1 LKIAELS
8 VRRPVFAAVVS
19 LLLVILGTLAAV
31 RLPVREFPDVE
42 SPVVSVSTDYRGA
55 SSDVI
60 ETKITRLI
68 EDQVAGIEGITK
80 LTSVSRDERSIV
92 TIEFNVNRDLEAAAN
107 DVRDRVSRVLNN
119 LPDEADLPQVA
130 KQDASADAIMYINLR
145 SPGRSTLELTDYA
158 HRYLVDRFSVVP
170 GVARVNIANERR
182 YAMRVWIAR
191 GALAAR
197 QLTVADLEGALRA
210 ENVEL
215 PAGRIESK
223 EREFT
228 LRTVTQLRTADDFR
242 QLVVGRG
249 GDGSLVRLGEVAKV
263 EVASE
268 DDRGFAHSDGLPS
281 VNLAVIPQSKANVL
295 DVAKGVR
302 AEMRSIEATLP
313 PDITIAINVDF
324 SIFVSASMHEVRFTL
339 ALALTMVLIVIF
351 GFLGSWRATLI
362 PALTIPVSIIASAM
376 VMAAMGFSINVLTL
390 LGVVLAIGLV
400 VDDSIV
406 VLENIVRRTE
416 QGEAAVLA
424 SISGSRE
431 IGFAVLAVTTVLVT
445 VFLPIS
451 FMPGKLGR
459 LFGEFGI
466 SVATAVAFSAL
477 IALTLVPMLSSL
489 LFTGHVER
497 GRFATWVDKRFQRLA
512 AWYRGAITMALGHA
526 GLVAFGAIVVAAL
539 GVLLWQGVRT
549 DYSPREDRGMVL
561 TLISAPEGSS
571 VAFTKRYVEQVEAFM
586 LEEKKKGNVV
596 RVLARSGAF
605 GNNAANLGIVFT
617 PLTPWNERA
626 KSASQIAAELQ
637 AKVAN
642 LPGVRVIVQQPP
654 SLPVS
659 GIGNNPVQVVL
670 QGDDFDELARVR
682 DRILDRA
689 RVENPQLVG
698 IDSDYKERQPQM
710 RVMVD
715 RNKAADLGISLGNI
729 GRTLETMLGSREV
742 TTYIDRGEEYS
753 VILQASDAER
763 ASPTDLDNIYVRSE
777 RSGGLVPLASLV
789 KLEEVAG
796 PQDLRRFNRLRAITI
811 SSGLAPDYALGDA
824 LSYLERVVREEAPA
838 GVRLEYDGESR
849 EFKEAGSALLWT
861 FLMALV
867 IVYLVLAAQFES
879 FIHPLVILTTVP
891 LALTGALVG
900 LFVFNATVTVFSGI
914 GAILL
919 VGLAAK
925 NGVLIVEF
933 TNQLRDRG
941 HEFLDAVIEA
951 SVIRLRPVLMTSL
964 CSSFGSIPL
973 IIATG
978 AGAESRRALG
988 AVVFFGVTI
997 SMVLTLFV
1005 VPAVYALIA
1014 RNTRSPQYVSRMID
1028 KLTAGGGAAT
1038 VKAQKG

>member
-1 LKIAELS
+1 MKIAELS

-302 AEMRSIEATLP
+302 AEMRSIQATLP

>member
-1 LKIAELS
+1 MKISELS

-19 LLLVILGTLAAV
+19 LLLVILGTLSAV

-42 SPVVSVSTDYRGA
+42 SPVVSVTTDYRGA

-60 ETKITRLI
+60 ETKITRPI

-80 LTSVSRDERSIV
+80 LTSTSRDERSSV
-92 TIEFNVNRDLEAAAN
+92 NIEFSVNRDLEAAAN
-107 DVRDRVSRVLNN
+107 DVRDRIARVLPN
-119 LPDEADLPQVA
+119 LPEEADPPQVA
-130 KQDASADAIMYINLR
+130 KQDASADAIMFLNLR
-145 SPGRSTLELTDYA
+145 SPQRSSLELTDYA

-170 GVARVNIANERR
+170 GVARVNISNERR
-182 YAMRVWIAR
+182 YAMRIWLNRA
-191 GALAAR
+191 ALAAH
-197 QLTVADLEGALRA
+197 QLTVADLENALRS

-223 EREFT
+223 RREFT
-228 LRTVTQLRTADDFR
+228 LRTVTRLKTPDDFR

-249 GDGSLVRLGEVAKV
+249 GDGSLVRLGEVTKV

-281 VNLAVIPQSKANVL
+281 VNLGIVPQSKANVL
-295 DVAKGVR
+295 DVARGVR
-302 AEMRSIEATLP
+302 AEMVRIQQTLP
-313 PDITIAINVDF
+313 ADIAMSINVDF

-362 PALTIPVSIIASAM
+362 PALTIPVSIVASATL
-376 VMAAMGFSINVLTL
+376 MAAHGFSVNVLTL
-390 LGVVLAIGLV
+390 LGIVLAIGLV
-400 VDDSIV
+400 VDDGIV
-406 VLENIVRRTE
+406 VLENIVRRME
-416 QGEAAVLA
+416 RSEAPVLA
-424 SISGSRE
+424 AIAGSRE
-431 IGFAVLAVTTVLVT
+431 IGFAVIAVTTVLVT

-451 FMPGKLGR
+451 FMPGRLGK

-466 SVATAVAFSAL
+466 SVATAVGFSAV
-477 IALTLVPMLSSL
+477 IALTLVPMLSSI
-489 LFTGHVER
+489 LFTGQVER
-497 GRFATWVDKRFQRLA
+497 GRFATWVDATFHLLA
-512 AWYRGAITMALGHA
+512 EWYRRALTMALKHSGI
-526 GLVAFGAIVVAAL
+526 VAFGALIVAGL

-549 DYSPREDRGMVL
+549 DYSPREDRGIIMTFV
-561 TLISAPEGSS
+561 SAPEGSS
-571 VAFTKRYVEQVEAFM
+571 VAYTKGYVEQVEAFM
-586 LEEKKKGNVV
+586 LEEKKKGNVL

-605 GNNAANLGIVFT
+605 GNNAANLGFVFT
-617 PLTPWNERA
+617 PLTPWNERSE
-626 KSASQIAAELQ
+626 SATEIAARLQ
-637 AKVAN
+637 QKVAN
-642 LPGVRVIVQQPP
+642 LPGVRVVVQQPP

-659 GIGNNPVQVVL
+659 GFGNSPVQVVL
-670 QGDDFDELARVR
+670 QGDDFSELARVR
-682 DRILDRA
+682 DRVLERA
-689 RVENPQLVG
+689 RSENPRLVG
-698 IDSDYKERQPQM
+698 VDSDYKERQPQM
-710 RVMVD
+710 RVIVD

-729 GRTLETMLGSREV
+729 GRTLETVLGSRQV
-742 TTYIDRGEEYS
+742 TTFTDRGEEYN
-753 VILQASDAER
+753 VILQASEEER
-763 ASPTDLDNIYVRSE
+763 ASPADLNNIYVRSE
-777 RSGGLVPLASLV
+777 RSNELVPLESLV
-789 KLEEVAG
+789 TVQEVAG

-811 SSGLAPDYALGDA
+811 TSNLAPDYSLGEALK
-824 LSYLERVVREEAPA
+824 YLERVIHEEAPPT
-838 GVRLEYDGESR
+838 VRLEYDGESR
-849 EFKEAGSALLWT
+849 ELKEAGSALLWT
-861 FLMALV
+861 FAMALI

-900 LFVFNATVTVFSGI
+900 LFLFNASVTVFSGI

-919 VGLAAK
+919 VGLSAK

-941 HEFLDAVIEA
+941 EEFLDAVIDA

-973 IIATG
+973 MIATG

-1005 VPAVYALIA
+1005 VPAVYTLIA
-1014 RNTRSPQYVSRMID
+1014 RNTRSPQYVSRLID
-1028 KLTAGGGAAT
+1028 KLTE
-1038 VKAQKG
+1038 KGTEPI

>member
-1 LKIAELS
+1 MKIAELS

>member
-1 LKIAELS
+1 MISELS

-19 LLLVILGTLAAV
+19 LMLVILGTLAAV
-31 RLPVREFPDVE
+31 RLPIREFPDVE
-42 SPVVSVSTDYRGA
+42 SPVVSVTTDYRGA
-55 SSDVI
+55 SSDVV
-60 ETKITRLI
+60 ETKITKLI

-80 LTSVSRDERSIV
+80 LTSVSRDERSAV
-92 TIEFNVNRDLEAAAN
+92 NIEFSVNRDLEAAAN

-119 LPDEADLPQVA
+119 LPDEADPPQVA
-130 KQDASADAIMYINLR
+130 KQDASTDAIMFINLR
-145 SPGRSTLELTDYA
+145 SPQRTSLELTDFA
-158 HRYLVDRFSVVP
+158 HRYLVDRFSVVG
-170 GVARVNIANERR
+170 GVARVTISNERR
-182 YAMRVWIAR
+182 YAMRIWINRA
-191 GALAAR
+191 ALAAR
-197 QLTVADLEGALRA
+197 QLTVADLENALRA

-223 EREFT
+223 QRVFT
-228 LRTVTQLRTADDFR
+228 MRTVTRLKTADDFR

-249 GDGSLVRLGEVAKV
+249 GDGSLVRLGEVTKV
-263 EVASE
+263 EVAAE
-268 DDRGFAHSDGLPS
+268 DDRAFARSDGVPS
-281 VNLAVIPQSKANVL
+281 VNLAIIPQSKANVL
-295 DVAKGVR
+295 DVASGVR
-302 AEMRSIEATLP
+302 GEMQRMQATLP
-313 PDITIAINVDF
+313 SDITMSVNVDF

-362 PALTIPVSIIASAM
+362 PALTIPVSIVASAI
-376 VMAAMGFSINVLTL
+376 VMAALGFSINVLTL
-390 LGVVLAIGLV
+390 LGIVLAIGLV
-400 VDDSIV
+400 VDDGIV
-406 VLENIVRRTE
+406 VLENIVRRME
-416 QGEAAVLA
+416 RGEAPVLA
-424 SISGSRE
+424 CISGSRE

-477 IALTLVPMLSSL
+477 IALTLVPMLASL

-497 GRFATWVDKRFQRLA
+497 GRFATWVDSHFHRLA
-512 AWYRGAITMALGHA
+512 DWYRRALTAAVKRAWLVVFGAFVVA
-526 GLVAFGAIVVAAL
+526 GLGL
-539 GVLLWQGVRT
+539 LLWQGVRT
-549 DYSPREDRGMVL
+549 DYSPREDRGIVL
-561 TLISAPEGSS
+561 TLVSAPEGSS
-571 VAFTKRYVEQVEAFM
+571 VAYTRHYVEQVEAFM
-586 LEEKKKGNVV
+586 FEEKKAGNVL
-596 RVLARSGAF
+596 RVLSRSGAF

-617 PLTPWNERA
+617 PLTPWNERS

-637 AKVAN
+637 QKVAN

-659 GIGNNPVQVVL
+659 GIGNNPVQIVL
-670 QGDDFDELARVR
+670 QGDDFTELAHVR

-689 RVENPQLVG
+689 RSENPRLIG

-710 RVMVD
+710 RVVVD

-729 GRTLETMLGSREV
+729 GRTLETTLGSREV
-742 TTYIDRGEEYS
+742 TTYTDRGEEYN

-763 ASPTDLDNIYVRSE
+763 ASPADLDNIYVRSE
-777 RSGGLVPLASLV
+777 RGGELVPLASLV
-789 KLEEVAG
+789 TVQEVAG
-796 PQDLRRFNRLRAITI
+796 PQDLRRFNRLRSITI
-811 SSGLAPDYALGDA
+811 SSGVAPEYSLGEALA
-824 LSYLERVVREEAPA
+824 YLERVVREEAPA
-838 GVRLEYDGESR
+838 SVRLEYDGESR
-849 EFKEAGSALLWT
+849 ELKEAGSALLWT
-861 FLMALV
+861 FVMALV

-879 FIHPLVILTTVP
+879 FIHPFVILTTVP

-900 LFVFNATVTVFSGI
+900 LFLFNASVTVFSGI

-941 HEFLDAVIEA
+941 YEFLDAVIDA
-951 SVIRLRPVLMTSL
+951 AVIRLRPVLMTSL
-964 CSSFGSIPL
+964 CSAFGSIPL
-973 IIATG
+973 MIATG

-1028 KLTAGGGAAT
+1028 KLTAGDSAGT

>member
-1 LKIAELS
+1 LRIAELS

-19 LLLVILGTLAAV
+19 LMLVILGTLAAL

-55 SSDVI
+55 SSDVV
-60 ETKITRLI
+60 ETKITRVI
-68 EDQVAGIEGITK
+68 EDSVAGIEGITK
-80 LTSVSRDERSIV
+80 LTSTSRDEKSSV
-92 TIEFNVNRDLEAAAN
+92 NIEFSVSRDLEAAAN
-107 DVRDRVSRVLNN
+107 DVRDRISRVLPN
-119 LPDEADLPQVA
+119 LPTEADPPQVA
-130 KQDASADAIMYINLR
+130 KQDASADAIVFINLR
-145 SPGRSTLELTDYA
+145 SEARNSLELTDYA
-158 HRYLVDRFSVVP
+158 HRYLIDRFSVVP
-170 GVARVNIANERR
+170 GVAQVRIGNERR
-182 YAMRVWIAR
+182 YAMRIWIDRA
-191 GALAAR
+191 ALAAHE
-197 QLTVADLEGALRA
+197 LTVADLENALRS

-223 EREFT
+223 QREFT
-228 LRTVTQLRTADDFR
+228 LRTITRLKTADDFR

-249 GDGSLVRLGEVAKV
+249 GDGSLVRLGEVTKV

-268 DDRGFAHSDGLPS
+268 DDRGFARSDGLPS
-281 VNLAVIPQSKANVL
+281 INLAVIPQSKANVL
-295 DVAKGVR
+295 EVAAGVR
-302 AEMRSIEATLP
+302 AEMTRIEESLP
-313 PDITIAINVDF
+313 ADIHMSVNVDF

-362 PALTIPVSIIASAM
+362 PALTIPVSIIASAT
-376 VMAAMGFSINVLTL
+376 VMAALGFSINVLTL
-390 LGVVLAIGLV
+390 LGIVLAIGLV

-406 VLENIVRRTE
+406 VLENVVRRME
-416 QGEAAVLA
+416 HGEPPVLA
-424 SISGSRE
+424 CISGSRE
-431 IGFAVLAVTTVLVT
+431 IGFAVIAVTTVLVT

-466 SVATAVAFSAL
+466 AVASAVAFSAL
-477 IALTLVPMLSSL
+477 VALTLVPMLSSI
-489 LFTGHVER
+489 LFTKHVER
-497 GRFATWVDKRFQRLA
+497 GRFARWVDSRFQRLA
-512 AWYRGAITMALGHA
+512 DWYRRALTAALKNA
-526 GLVAFGAIVVAAL
+526 GIVVFGAVAVAAV
-539 GVLLWQGVRT
+539 GGLLWQGVRT
-549 DYSPREDRGMVL
+549 DYSPREDRGIIIVL
-561 TLISAPEGSS
+561 VNAPEGSS
-571 VAFTKRYVEQVEAFM
+571 VAYTKRYVEQVEQFL
-586 LEEKKKGNVV
+586 LEEKKQGNVL

-605 GNNAANLGIVFT
+605 GNNAANLGLVFT
-617 PLTPWNERA
+617 PLTPWSERS

-637 AKVAN
+637 KKVST
-642 LPGVRVIVQQPP
+642 LPGVRVVVQQPP

-659 GIGNNPVQVVL
+659 GIGNNPVQIVL
-670 QGDDFDELARVR
+670 QGDDFAELAHVR

-689 RVENPQLVG
+689 RVENPDLIG

-710 RVMVD
+710 RVIID

-742 TTYIDRGEEYS
+742 TTYTDRGEEYN
-753 VILQASDAER
+753 VILQAGNAER

-777 RSGGLVPLASLV
+777 RSNELVPLSSLV
-789 KLEEVAG
+789 KVEEVAG
-796 PQDLRRFNRLRAITI
+796 PQDLRRFNRLRSITI
-811 SSGLAPDYALGDA
+811 SSGLTPGYSLGEALK
-824 LSYLERVVREEAPA
+824 YLERVVKEEAPG

-849 EFKEAGSALLWT
+849 ELKEAGSALLWT
-861 FLMALV
+861 FVMALV

-879 FIHPLVILTTVP
+879 FIHPFVILTTVP

-900 LFVFNATVTVFSGI
+900 LFIFNAPVTVFSGI
-914 GAILL
+914 GAVLL

-933 TNQLRDRG
+933 ANQLRDRG
-941 HEFLDAVIEA
+941 RGFVEAVIEA

-964 CSSFGSIPL
+964 CAAFGSLPL
-973 IIATG
+973 MIATG

-997 SMVLTLFV
+997 SMVLTLFA
-1005 VPAVYALIA
+1005 VPAVYLLIA

-1028 KLTAGGGAAT
+1028 ALASG
-1038 VKAQKG
+1038 KGK